1 MAAEV
6 ALLNNFLLDLNDR
19 VSHLSNFRLP
29 CIQIFNRDDTK
40 GIIENGVKIQG
51 LNWKLLKFRDQI
63 ENTPKI

>member
-19 VSHLSNFRLP
+19 VSHLSNVRLP

-51 LNWKLLKFRDQI
+51 LN
-63 ENTPKI
+63 